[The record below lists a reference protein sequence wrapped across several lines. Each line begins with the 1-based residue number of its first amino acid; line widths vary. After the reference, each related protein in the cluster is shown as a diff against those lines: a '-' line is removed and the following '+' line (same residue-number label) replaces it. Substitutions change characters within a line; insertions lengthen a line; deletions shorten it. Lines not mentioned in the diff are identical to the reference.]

1 MEREKYYSEKVRQDG
16 TQDTVSIG
24 DVDALAER
32 TYAFGH
38 LRRWEKLENEIRE
51 PKGADMIDELTGA
64 VITGA
69 LFLCC
74 CVLSVVICMAISDKE
89 QDR

>member
-1 MEREKYYSEKVRQDG
+1 
-16 TQDTVSIG
+16 
-24 DVDALAER
+24 
-32 TYAFGH
+32 
-38 LRRWEKLENEIRE
+38 
-51 PKGADMIDELTGA
+51 MIDELTGA